1 MPLYF
6 ETVWNDSLYCIYQH
20 FEEFSF
26 KGLKQ
31 WGFHHFLWEPALQ
44 PNSFHHL
51 ERFPEC
57 LLTLNFL
64 LIVYPL
70 FLLKGNLPKV
80 SVV

>member
-1 MPLYF
+1 MLYIPALGGIQF
-6 ETVWNDSLYCIYQH
+6 HMSQTMGVSSLPV
-20 FEEFSF
+20 
-26 KGLKQ
+26 GA
-31 WGFHHFLWEPALQ
+31 ALQ

-51 ERFPEC
+51 EHFPEC